1 MSEAIERLATGRTTV
16 VIAHRLSTAA
26 RADAIAVFDHGRM
39 VEHGTHE
46 ALLRAEGA
54 YAEFAARWTDGVEVG
69 SGER

>member
-1 MSEAIERLATGRTTV
+1 M
-16 VIAHRLSTAA
+16 
-26 RADAIAVFDHGRM
+26 IAVFDHGRM
-39 VEHGTHE
+39 AEHGTHE